1 MNTFLDDHAHIIYPD
16 NYLDDKIKMFIY
28 LSDNDTKYNQYIN
41 ILKNNYNSIINNC
54 YIGKIHK
61 MIIVEDLDL
70 LSLLLDLYTS
80 DKNNCKGSIYNEF
93 VNIYNNQD
101 QYFNKIII

>member
-1 MNTFLDDHAHIIYPD
+1 MPVLAWQ
-16 NYLDDKIKMFIY
+16 L
-28 LSDNDTKYNQYIN
+28 
-41 ILKNNYNSIINNC
+41 

-80 DKNNCKGSIYNEF
+80 DKNNCKGSVFSKDCKSFDFKSINLFLQMIVPIKKILSFVTLLKSIIYIYYLDQLF
-93 VNIYNNQD
+93 VR
-101 QYFNKIII
+101 KT